1 LNKIILC
8 LSLFISSVSF
18 SQTVINV
25 KNGKVLLDL
34 GSLNV
39 NSGDRVVTSNSE
51 GKKKALLQIRQIKNG
66 KATAEI
72 VKGTPEAGHSF
83 AMFKG
88 AAKRPRQA
96 VSKVEDYSQYATRKR
111 GGYGF
116 TGSLAMNAMKISN
129 LTRNGTSYSFEMTG
143 TNFGLGGFY
152 DYSLNNSWLVRAH
165 GTLEMFDVKAT
176 SGGCGTTA
184 DLPECTVKFTQL
196 GGYGTFN
203 YIFSPQPYRAWAGVG
218 GGLFIYLSKDAS
230 VLDTNKFFFNS
241 MLMAA
246 GGVDYFLNQTTFVP
260 ISLEY
265 QMIPDKEAGVTS
277 IVLRAGWGKSF

>member
-1 LNKIILC
+1 MNKIILC
-8 LSLFISSVSF
+8 LSLFLSSLGF

-39 NSGDRVVTSNSE
+39 NTGDRVVTTNSE
-51 GKKKALLQIRQIKNG
+51 GKNKALLQIRQIKNG

-88 AAKRPRQA
+88 ATKRPRKVVQA
-96 VSKVEDYSQYATRKR
+96 ESDYSQYVTRKK

-129 LTRNGTSYSFEMTG
+129 LTRNGRSYSFEMTG

-152 DYSLNNSWLVRAH
+152 DYTLNNSWFVRAH
-165 GTLEMFDVKAT
+165 GTLEMFDVKST
-176 SGGCGTTA
+176 KGGCGTSV

-196 GGYGTFN
+196 GTYGTFN
-203 YIFSPQPYRAWAGVG
+203 YLFSPQPLRVWAGVG

-246 GGVDYFLNQTTFVP
+246 GGVDYFMNKTSFVP

-277 IVLRAGWGKSF
+277 LVLRAGWGKTF

>member
-1 LNKIILC
+1 MSKIFFC
-8 LSLFISSVSF
+8 LLFFISSLGF
-18 SQTVINV
+18 SQTVMNV

-39 NSGDRVVTSNSE
+39 NAGDRVVTSNSE
-51 GKKKALLQIRQIKNG
+51 GKKKSLLQIRQIKNG

-72 VKGTPEAGHSF
+72 LKGTPEIGHTL
-83 AMFKG
+83 AVFKG
-88 AAKRPRQA
+88 ATKKTRQA
-96 VSKVEDYSQYATRKR
+96 DNDDSQYATRKK

-129 LTRNGTSYSFEMTG
+129 LTREQKLYSFEMTG

-165 GTLEMFDVKAT
+165 GTLEMFDVKST
-176 SGGCGTTA
+176 KNGCGTA
-184 DLPECTVKFTQL
+184 PGLSECTVKFTQL
-196 GGYGTFN
+196 GTYGTFN
-203 YIFSPQPYRAWAGVG
+203 YLFSPQPLRVWAGIG

-230 VLDTNKFFFNS
+230 VLDTNKFFYNS

-246 GGVDYFLNQTTFVP
+246 GGVDYFMNQKTFVP

-265 QMIPDKEAGVTS
+265 QMIPDKQAGVTS
-277 IVLRAGWGKSF
+277 LVLRAGWGKTF